1 MNHIRHEHP
10 FAKQMNYSNNPNGQ
24 AHNQAN
30 NMTNNMG
37 RSSISATP
45 LHAGPSTEELT
56 RIFNSAL
63 VATRVA
69 ESKNPAS
76 ELHAL
81 METPAFQAMMN
92 SVRHLARS
100 EGISE
105 REAAELLVQTFRK
118 VDQIWA
124 DYIYQ
129 EGVNRL
135 RNPKG
140 SRD

>member
-1 MNHIRHEHP
+1 
-10 FAKQMNYSNNPNGQ
+10 MNYSTNQNGH
-24 AHNQAN
+24 AHNHAHN
-30 NMTNNMG
+30 HG
-37 RSSISATP
+37 RASISATP
-45 LHAGPSTEELT
+45 LIPCPSTEELS
-56 RIFNSAL
+56 RIFNSAI

-69 ESKNPAS
+69 KEKNPAS
-76 ELHAL
+76 ELHLL

-92 SVRHLARS
+92 SIRQLARS

-135 RNPKG
+135 RNPNG